1 MLKYVY
7 AGIKYAYV
15 GMKHAHAG
23 MKHAHAYMPK
33 NIALEQQTKRQFN
46 KP

>member
-1 MLKYVY
+1 MLEYAY

-15 GMKHAHAG
+15 G

-33 NIALEQQTKRQFN
+33 NIALEQQTQRQFY